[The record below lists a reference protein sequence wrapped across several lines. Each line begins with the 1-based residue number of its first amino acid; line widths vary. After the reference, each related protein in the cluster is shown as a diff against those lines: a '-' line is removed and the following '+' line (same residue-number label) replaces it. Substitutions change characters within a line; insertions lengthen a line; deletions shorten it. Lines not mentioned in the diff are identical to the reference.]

1 MEAGFMT
8 IADAILIRET
18 REWIA
23 SLAFL
28 ESPQSEQSTLR
39 FAIIARPGPN
49 RLYLLLSDEELGADD
64 CKATLKEFPTLAKA
78 VEAMK
83 DIVRDL
89 TPHGWRFIF
98 NFYQC

>member
-8 IADAILIRET
+8 IADAILIREA
-18 REWIA
+18 RKWMA

-28 ESPQSEQSTLR
+28 ESPRSEQSTLR

-49 RLYLLLSDEELGADD
+49 PIYLLLSHEELEAVDS
-64 CKATLKEFPTLAKA
+64 KATLEEFPTLGEA

-83 DIVRDL
+83 DIVRHL